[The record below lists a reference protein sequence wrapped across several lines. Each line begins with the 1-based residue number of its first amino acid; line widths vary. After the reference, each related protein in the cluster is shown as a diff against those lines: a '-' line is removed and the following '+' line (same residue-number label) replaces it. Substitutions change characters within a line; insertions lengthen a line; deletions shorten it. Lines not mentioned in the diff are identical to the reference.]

1 MRSLLG
7 VEPFCVHDDAQFSC
21 TFTPYCWMKGGV
33 AMSGCDSMLYS
44 CCVSHTIARRQVNI
58 FGAKIQIFNIAS
70 EASYIY
76 ILSRLKLFKKP
87 KKWSILARFWN
98 PKACGQTVLPDRS
111 VLLGQKLAKH
121 AKIGKIQM
129 QYFELF
135 SNILHRTFMS
145 FGNHFCST
153 FLFSIIRHGRW
164 TFRNSGFTAVLQCC
178 SKLQRDHFRENLK
191 QQKMIIDPKIGI
203 FTLYKKKLSVK
214 IKYEKKIL

>member
-1 MRSLLG
+1 MRK
-7 VEPFCVHDDAQFSC
+7 CQD
-21 TFTPYCWMKGGV
+21 W
-33 AMSGCDSMLYS
+33 
-44 CCVSHTIARRQVNI
+44 
-58 FGAKIQIFNIAS
+58 
-70 EASYIY
+70 
-76 ILSRLKLFKKP
+76 KK
-87 KKWSILARFWN
+87 N
-98 PKACGQTVLPDRS
+98 
-111 VLLGQKLAKH
+111 
-121 AKIGKIQM
+121 QM

-203 FTLYKKKLSVK
+203 FTLCKKKLSVK
-214 IKYEKKIL
+214 IEFEKKLLLLFTSRAYFFSFFHRMLMKKMKVEKTTKISKWRRWRQQNHRENHSWLLMSRRFYNFKILTQLFDCFAGGSVDDYSNSKICINTQWRIVQII